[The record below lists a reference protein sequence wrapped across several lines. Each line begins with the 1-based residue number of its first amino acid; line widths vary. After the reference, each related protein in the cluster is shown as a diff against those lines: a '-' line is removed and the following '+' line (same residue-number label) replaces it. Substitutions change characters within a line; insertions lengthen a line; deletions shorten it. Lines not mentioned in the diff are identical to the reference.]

1 MSDATKN
8 SAQSPFRSNL
18 DREVTTLP
26 TRTLRSLRELF
37 MQLERSAVL
46 REKTSPAALEGQ
58 CPASAPA
65 FLPTPAGEGANMP
78 LRELGRAVLATA
90 KAQVRALLT
99 RTFEVQ
105 ALMLINDWRSAGRL
119 WVALLNDCKLPLAE
133 VDFLEELW
141 GIRSSRIEVN
151 GWSLTRHRHH
161 FVLIRAEI
169 EIQLARRR
177 NLLELS
183 DAVERHLG
191 DWLRRFE
198 DILEKLDEESL

>member
-1 MSDATKN
+1 MSDATKH

-18 DREVTTLP
+18 DREVTALP
-26 TRTLRSLRELF
+26 ARTLRSLRELF

-46 REKTSPAALEGQ
+46 REKASPSALEGQ
-58 CPASAPA
+58 CPAAAPA
-65 FLPTPAGEGANMP
+65 FLPTPAGEGSNMV
-78 LRELGRAVLATA
+78 LRELGRSVLATA

-105 ALMLINDWRSAGRL
+105 ALVLINDWRSASRL
-119 WVALLNDCKLPLAE
+119 WAALLNDCKLPLAE

-141 GIRSSRIEVN
+141 GIRSSKLEVN

-191 DWLRRFE
+191 DWLRRF
-198 DILEKLDEESL
+198 DAILEKLDEESL